1 VQPKLEVSVPDA
13 VSKSLAI
20 AIAESIAV
28 AQPVTEP
35 FAQSLPITQLIT
47 LTKPIAVPQSFA
59 ITVTIAIPFVRSA
72 ICGWLLQRGSWDRVD
87 HASQRLH
94 LRRADPS
101 FNLGATSG
109 ELRAE
114 PCNSERS
121 RRPQLAGIATENL

>member
-1 VQPKLEVSVPDA
+1 LEVSVPDA

-20 AIAESIAV
+20 AIAV
-28 AQPVTEP
+28 AQSVTEP
-35 FAQSLPITQLIT
+35 FAQSLPIVQLIT

-59 ITVTIAIPFVRSA
+59 ITVSIAIPFLRST

-121 RRPQLAGIATENL
+121 RGPQLAGIATENL